1 MNLHDEV
8 TDPTKQNRT
17 HCPLRCMIDI
27 CSTCARG
34 VCSCHFCVC
43 KILPFYPIGNDQFF
57 VEEVVPSDLIKS
69 LTARSFNLLVDES
82 ENRPLLNSPD
92 LDPDGNYFNSL
103 TYDSKYCTPHS
114 LSQDLS
120 PLPSSL
126 SVMHINCRS
135 LLPKLSEI
143 KDLLHLLPATIL
155 ALTET
160 WLEENQ
166 SDLVNIPGYQFIQK
180 PRGTSKGGGGVG
192 ILIKGVPYDAQ
203 AFEGLF
209 IDIPLKTGNTTIGV
223 IYRPPGQKLDEFTGE
238 IDSHITEILKKS
250 KELLLI
256 GDMNVDLLKMGEH
269 KATAEFYNCMTA
281 HHLLPP
287 ITRPTR
293 ITCNTSTLID
303 NIFTTLWPKVI
314 KSSIVAM
321 DTSDH
326 LAIIA
331 WFESTPPLNK
341 KPVNIASRN
350 MSVERKATFLQKIAD
365 VDWPPCEACANLDV
379 NKAYDLFLT
388 KYKQTYDDS
397 FPVITKAYHGKLSPR
412 KSWMTQG

>member
-1 MNLHDEV
+1 M
-8 TDPTKQNRT
+8 
-17 HCPLRCMIDI
+17 
-27 CSTCARG
+27 
-34 VCSCHFCVC
+34 
-43 KILPFYPIGNDQFF
+43 
-57 VEEVVPSDLIKS
+57 EEVVPSDLINS

-180 PRGTSKGGGGVG
+180 PRGASKGGGGVG
-192 ILIKGVPYDAQ
+192 ILIKEGVPHEAQ
-203 AFEGLF
+203 ANPLTSFISFEGLF
-209 IDIPLKTGNTTIGV
+209 IDITLKTGNTTVGAM
-223 IYRPPGQKLDEFTGE
+223 YRPPGQKLDEFTGE

-269 KATAEFYNCMTA
+269 KATAEFYNCITA
-281 HHLLPP
+281 HHLLP
-287 ITRPTR
+287 
-293 ITCNTSTLID
+293 LI
-303 NIFTTLWPKVI
+303 
-314 KSSIVAM
+314 S
-321 DTSDH
+321 
-326 LAIIA
+326 
-331 WFESTPPLNK
+331 NK
-341 KPVNIASRN
+341 
-350 MSVERKATFLQKIAD
+350 
-365 VDWPPCEACANLDV
+365 
-379 NKAYDLFLT
+379 
-388 KYKQTYDDS
+388 
-397 FPVITKAYHGKLSPR
+397 G
-412 KSWMTQG
+412 

>member
-1 MNLHDEV
+1 M
-8 TDPTKQNRT
+8 
-17 HCPLRCMIDI
+17 HCPLRCLIDI
-27 CSTCARG
+27 CSTCAHG

-57 VEEVVPSDLIKS
+57 VEEVVPSDLINS

-166 SDLVNIPGYQFIQK
+166 SDLVNIPGYQFIQEV
-180 PRGTSKGGGGVG
+180 PLREGVAWGFLSKKEFHTTHK
-192 ILIKGVPYDAQ
+192 LI
-203 AFEGLF
+203 
-209 IDIPLKTGNTTIGV
+209 
-223 IYRPPGQKLDEFTGE
+223 
-238 IDSHITEILKKS
+238 H
-250 KELLLI
+250 LLLSF
-256 GDMNVDLLKMGEH
+256 LLRD
-269 KATAEFYNCMTA
+269 Y
-281 HHLLPP
+281 LL
-287 ITRPTR
+287 
-293 ITCNTSTLID
+293 
-303 NIFTTLWPKVI
+303 
-314 KSSIVAM
+314 
-321 DTSDH
+321 
-326 LAIIA
+326 IA
-331 WFESTPPLNK
+331 P
-341 KPVNIASRN
+341 
-350 MSVERKATFLQKIAD
+350 
-365 VDWPPCEACANLDV
+365 
-379 NKAYDLFLT
+379 
-388 KYKQTYDDS
+388 
-397 FPVITKAYHGKLSPR
+397 
-412 KSWMTQG
+412 